1 MMVETETTVCVRTFD
16 VLVAPAPIRT
26 TDPIAR
32 RTRGLRVLAVFVAGL
47 FAFNFALAMLLEK
60 GPAHWRDPEY
70 GFHLRAL
77 QQKRRQFPDR
87 KLTVILGSSRTAMGV
102 RPDVY
107 EASLG
112 DPLEAPL
119 LFNMSLA
126 GAGPILQLM
135 TLERMLTDGIIPDA
149 ILLEYWPPLL
159 RGDGPYREDR
169 RIGAPRLRES
179 DEPIVDDYFAD
190 PEDVRSKMRWGRT
203 IPAWYHRRAFLD
215 QLWPESVPRTERTD
229 AAWAPLDGWGWLP
242 GRKSYTTDQVEK
254 GWPQVAG
261 FYAPLFQGFAVAP
274 VADRALRTLLARC
287 RMLGIDVSLLALPE
301 SNRFRTMMT
310 PESIRIGVDFRR
322 GLQREFGVPLID
334 GTPWAEDA
342 SLPDGYHLTQDGATR
357 FTRELSGHIAPCR

>member
-1 MMVETETTVCVRTFD
+1 MMVESDTAVRVRTFD
-16 VLVAPAPIRT
+16 ILVAP
-26 TDPIAR
+26 DPVRATNPTAR
-32 RTRGLRVLAVFVAGL
+32 RTRGLRALAVFVAGL
-47 FAFNFALAMLLEK
+47 FAFNFGLAMLLEK

-70 GFHLRAL
+70 GFRLRAL
-77 QQKRRQFPDR
+77 QQKRQQFPDR
-87 KLTVILGSSRTAMGV
+87 KLTVVLGSSRTAMGV

-112 DPLEAPL
+112 DLLGAPL

-135 TLERMLTDGIIPDA
+135 TLERLLTDGIRPDA
-149 ILLEYWPPLL
+149 ILLEYWAPLL

-169 RIGAPRLRES
+169 RIAAPRLRES
-179 DEPIVDDYFAD
+179 DESIVVDYFAD
-190 PEDVRSKMRWGRT
+190 AEDVRSKMRWGRA

-242 GRKSYTTDQVEK
+242 GRKTYTAEQVEK

-274 VADRALRTLLARC
+274 VADRALRAALARC
-287 RMLGIDVSLLALPE
+287 RDLGIDVSLLALPE
-301 SNRFRTMMT
+301 SGRFRTMMT
-310 PESIRIGVDFRR
+310 PESIRAGDDYRR

-334 GTPWAEDA
+334 GSPWAGDA
-342 SLPDGYHLTQDGATR
+342 ALPDGYHLTQDGATR
-357 FTRELSGHIAPCR
+357 FTRELAGHIAPRR

>member
-1 MMVETETTVCVRTFD
+1 MTVDTETAVRVRSFD
-16 VLVAPAPIRT
+16 VLVAPVPVTSPRIS
-26 TDPIAR
+26 AR

-47 FAFNFALAMLLEK
+47 FAFNFAIAMLLEQ

-70 GFHLRAL
+70 GFRLRAL

-87 KLTVILGSSRTAMGV
+87 KLTVVLGSSRTAMGV

-112 DPLEAPL
+112 DPLGAPL

-135 TLERMLTDGIIPDA
+135 TLERMLTDGIKPDA
-149 ILLEYWPPLL
+149 ILLEYWAPLL

-169 RIGAPRLRES
+169 RIVAPRLRES

-190 PEDVRSKMRWGRT
+190 AEDVRSQMRWGRT

-229 AAWAPLDGWGWLP
+229 ATWAPLDGWGWLP
-242 GRKSYTTDQVEK
+242 GRKAYTADQVER

-274 VADRALRTLLARC
+274 VADRALRALLTRC
-287 RMLGIDVSLLALPE
+287 RDLGIDVSLLALPE

-310 PESIRIGVDFRR
+310 PESIRIGDDYRR
-322 GLQREFGVPLID
+322 GLQRAFGVPLVD
-334 GTPWAEDA
+334 GSLWAEDA

-357 FTRELSGHIAPCR
+357 FTRELAGHIAPCR

>member
-1 MMVETETTVCVRTFD
+1 MMVESDTAVRVRTFD
-16 VLVAPAPIRT
+16 ILVAP
-26 TDPIAR
+26 DPVRATNPTAR
-32 RTRGLRVLAVFVAGL
+32 RTRGLRALAVFVAGL
-47 FAFNFALAMLLEK
+47 FAFNFGLAMLLEK

-70 GFHLRAL
+70 GFRLRAL
-77 QQKRRQFPDR
+77 QQKRQQFPDR
-87 KLTVILGSSRTAMGV
+87 KLTVVLGSSRTAMGV

-112 DPLEAPL
+112 DLLGAPL

-135 TLERMLTDGIIPDA
+135 TLERLLTDGIRPDA
-149 ILLEYWPPLL
+149 ILLEYWAPLL

-169 RIGAPRLRES
+169 RIVAPRLRES
-179 DEPIVDDYFAD
+179 DESIVVDYFAD
-190 PEDVRSKMRWGRT
+190 AEDVRSKMRWGRA

-242 GRKSYTTDQVEK
+242 GRKTYTAEQVEK

-274 VADRALRTLLARC
+274 VADRALRAALARC
-287 RMLGIDVSLLALPE
+287 RDLGIDVSLLALPE
-301 SNRFRTMMT
+301 SGRFRTMMT
-310 PESIRIGVDFRR
+310 PESIRAGDDYRR

-334 GTPWAEDA
+334 GSPWAGDA
-342 SLPDGYHLTQDGATR
+342 ALPDGYHLTQDGATR
-357 FTRELSGHIAPCR
+357 FTRELAGHIAPRR

>member
-1 MMVETETTVCVRTFD
+1 MMVESDTAVRVRTFD
-16 VLVAPAPIRT
+16 ILVAP
-26 TDPIAR
+26 DPVRATNPTAR
-32 RTRGLRVLAVFVAGL
+32 RTRGLRALAVFVAGL
-47 FAFNFALAMLLEK
+47 FAFNFGLAMLLEK

-70 GFHLRAL
+70 GFRLRAL
-77 QQKRRQFPDR
+77 QQKRQQFPDR
-87 KLTVILGSSRTAMGV
+87 KLTVVLGSSRTAMGV

-112 DPLEAPL
+112 DLFGAPL

-135 TLERMLTDGIIPDA
+135 TLERLLTDGIRPDA
-149 ILLEYWPPLL
+149 ILLEYWAPLL

-169 RIGAPRLRES
+169 RIVAPRLRES
-179 DEPIVDDYFAD
+179 DESIVVDYFAD
-190 PEDVRSKMRWGRT
+190 AEDVRSKMRWGRA

-242 GRKSYTTDQVEK
+242 GRKTYTAEQVEK

-274 VADRALRTLLARC
+274 VADRALRAALARC
-287 RMLGIDVSLLALPE
+287 RDLGIDVSLLALPE
-301 SNRFRTMMT
+301 SGRFRTMMT
-310 PESIRIGVDFRR
+310 PESIRAGDDYRR

-334 GTPWAEDA
+334 GSPWAGDA
-342 SLPDGYHLTQDGATR
+342 ALPDGYHLTQDGATR
-357 FTRELSGHIAPCR
+357 FTRELAGHIAPRR